1 MPGVEGARRDQGF
14 ARRQARL
21 TAGSDSGEFAPP
33 EPLQSLRVEPI
44 AAIEGPWNS
53 SSRNSAIA
61 TYTSFPV
68 VAARLLLATIFGAA
82 IGFEREWRNRPAG
95 LRTHILVCV
104 AAATFAI
111 LTIEIIHAPMFT
123 TDALGDAVKV
133 DPIRIVE
140 AVTAGVAF
148 LAAGVVI
155 FTRGQ
160 VHGLTTGAG
169 MWLAGAIGVA
179 CGLGP
184 LADRAVRH
192 AAGAGGAGAALCLRE
207 QDGHEPGRGFRRGA
221 KRTKRANAPPRP
233 RATSRRR
240 PSLRDS

>member
-1 MPGVEGARRDQGF
+1 MEQLVE
-14 ARRQARL
+14 
-21 TAGSDSGEFAPP
+21 EF
-33 EPLQSLRVEPI
+33 
-44 AAIEGPWNS
+44 GH
-53 SSRNSAIA
+53 A
-61 TYTSFPV
+61 TFTPFPV
-68 VAARLLLATIFGAA
+68 VAARLLLAAIFGAA

-95 LRTHILVCV
+95 LRTHVLVCV

-123 TDALGDAVKV
+123 ADALGDAVKV

-179 CGLGP
+179 CGLGLWQIALFSTV
-184 LADRAVRH
+184 LALLVLILLYAFENKMDMNQ
-192 AAGAGGAGAALCLRE
+192 GDDFTEDE
-207 QDGHEPGRGFRRGA
+207 QDP
-221 KRTKRANAPPRP
+221 
-233 RATSRRR
+233 TSRRATKAKGDKPEEAEPAR
-240 PSLRDS
+240 

>member
-1 MPGVEGARRDQGF
+1 MEQLVE
-14 ARRQARL
+14 
-21 TAGSDSGEFAPP
+21 EF
-33 EPLQSLRVEPI
+33 
-44 AAIEGPWNS
+44 GH
-53 SSRNSAIA
+53 A
-61 TYTSFPV
+61 TFTPFPV
-68 VAARLLLATIFGAA
+68 VAARLLLAAIFGAA

-95 LRTHILVCV
+95 LRTHVLVCV

-123 TDALGDAVKV
+123 ADALGDAVKV

-179 CGLGP
+179 CGLGLWQIALFSTV
-184 LADRAVRH
+184 LALIVLVLLYAFENKMDMNQ
-192 AAGAGGAGAALCLRE
+192 GDDFTEDE
-207 QDGHEPGRGFRRGA
+207 QDV
-221 KRTKRANAPPRP
+221 
-233 RATSRRR
+233 TSRRATKAKGDKPEEAEPAR
-240 PSLRDS
+240 

>member
-1 MPGVEGARRDQGF
+1 MEQLVE
-14 ARRQARL
+14 
-21 TAGSDSGEFAPP
+21 EFGHP
-33 EPLQSLRVEPI
+33 
-44 AAIEGPWNS
+44 
-53 SSRNSAIA
+53 

-123 TDALGDAVKV
+123 ADTLGDAVKV
-133 DPIRIVE
+133 DPIRVVE

-155 FTRGQ
+155 FTRGE

-179 CGLGP
+179 CGLGMWQIALFSTV
-184 LADRAVRH
+184 LALIVLSLLYAFESKLD
-192 AAGAGGAGAALCLRE
+192 LN
-207 QDGHEPGRGFRRGA
+207 QPGDNTPGSSSKPQAKSTARPERR
-221 KRTKRANAPPRP
+221 
-233 RATSRRR
+233 
-240 PSLRDS
+240 

>member
-1 MPGVEGARRDQGF
+1 MEQLVE
-14 ARRQARL
+14 
-21 TAGSDSGEFAPP
+21 EFGHP
-33 EPLQSLRVEPI
+33 
-44 AAIEGPWNS
+44 
-53 SSRNSAIA
+53 
-61 TYTSFPV
+61 TYTPFPIV
-68 VAARLLLATIFGAA
+68 VARLLLATLFGAA

-95 LRTHILVCV
+95 LRTHVLVCV

-123 TDALGDAVKV
+123 ADALGDAVKV

-155 FTRGQ
+155 YTRGE

-179 CGLGP
+179 CGLGLWQVALFATV
-184 LADRAVRH
+184 LALIV
-192 AAGAGGAGAALCLRE
+192 LCLLYAFEVRFE
-207 QDGHEPGRGFRRGA
+207 LSEDKLDDKKAGPAKAAIRR
-221 KRTKRANAPPRP
+221 
-233 RATSRRR
+233 
-240 PSLRDS
+240 

>member
-1 MPGVEGARRDQGF
+1 MEQLVE
-14 ARRQARL
+14 
-21 TAGSDSGEFAPP
+21 EFAHP
-33 EPLQSLRVEPI
+33 
-44 AAIEGPWNS
+44 
-53 SSRNSAIA
+53 

-68 VAARLLLATIFGAA
+68 IVARLLLAAIFGAA

-95 LRTHILVCV
+95 LRTHVLVCV

-111 LTIEIIHAPMFT
+111 LTIEIVHAPMFEKDT
-123 TDALGDAVKV
+123 GRF
-133 DPIRIVE
+133 DPIRVIE

-179 CGLGP
+179 CGLGLWQIALFSTV
-184 LADRAVRH
+184 LALLVLVLLYAFENKMEMNKGEDFTEDEVDETSKRAV
-192 AAGAGGAGAALCLRE
+192 
-207 QDGHEPGRGFRRGA
+207 
-221 KRTKRANAPPRP
+221 KTKRDKPKEAKPAR
-233 RATSRRR
+233 
-240 PSLRDS
+240 

>member
-1 MPGVEGARRDQGF
+1 MEQLA
-14 ARRQARL
+14 A
-21 TAGSDSGEFAPP
+21 EFGHP
-33 EPLQSLRVEPI
+33 
-44 AAIEGPWNS
+44 
-53 SSRNSAIA
+53 
-61 TYTSFPV
+61 TYTPFLV
-68 VAARLLLATIFGAA
+68 IAARLLLAAIFGAV

-111 LTIEIIHAPMFT
+111 LTIEIVHAPMFT
-123 TDALGDAVKV
+123 TDTLKDAVKV

-160 VHGLTTGAG
+160 VLGLTTGAG

-179 CGLGP
+179 CGLGLWQIALFSTL
-184 LADRAVRH
+184 LALAVLVLLYAFESSIDMNQGDDFELPENERKS
-192 AAGAGGAGAALCLRE
+192 
-207 QDGHEPGRGFRRGA
+207 A
-221 KRTKRANAPPRP
+221 KRTISPKEDDP
-233 RATSRRR
+233 SRMK
-240 PSLRDS
+240 PTKD

>member
-1 MPGVEGARRDQGF
+1 MEQLVE
-14 ARRQARL
+14 
-21 TAGSDSGEFAPP
+21 EFGHP
-33 EPLQSLRVEPI
+33 
-44 AAIEGPWNS
+44 
-53 SSRNSAIA
+53 

-111 LTIEIIHAPMFT
+111 LTIEIIHAPMFDFKDT
-123 TDALGDAVKV
+123 ARI
-133 DPIRIVE
+133 DPIRVVE

-155 FTRGQ
+155 FTRGE

-179 CGLGP
+179 CGLG
-184 LADRAVRH
+184 LWQIAAFGTVLALVVLGLLHAFEIKLRHQRGQEGAQADRRRQRKIAAGTDWPQAGAVRH
-192 AAGAGGAGAALCLRE
+192 ASQLPRPQKLDMSQRHGRALWRSGLQGLRAAGQEAPAGAVFRADLRRADAA
-207 QDGHEPGRGFRRGA
+207 DFG
-221 KRTKRANAPPRP
+221 
-233 RATSRRR
+233 
-240 PSLRDS
+240 

>member
-1 MPGVEGARRDQGF
+1 MEQLVE
-14 ARRQARL
+14 
-21 TAGSDSGEFAPP
+21 EFGHP
-33 EPLQSLRVEPI
+33 
-44 AAIEGPWNS
+44 
-53 SSRNSAIA
+53 
-61 TYTSFPV
+61 TYTAFPV
-68 VAARLLLATIFGAA
+68 IVARLLLATAFGAA

-123 TDALGDAVKV
+123 TQTLGDAVKV

-155 FTRGQ
+155 FTRGE

-179 CGLGP
+179 AGLGFWQIALFSTV
-184 LADRAVRH
+184 LALVVLGLLHALEAHFGMANNNVIGTGNEAPGERATKPKKDDPR
-192 AAGAGGAGAALCLRE
+192 GAGPNG
-207 QDGHEPGRGFRRGA
+207 
-221 KRTKRANAPPRP
+221 
-233 RATSRRR
+233 
-240 PSLRDS
+240 